1 MNNTWRRGL
10 RHWAALAA
18 CSAVAALAQAQP
30 APVTMPAEK
39 VNPAPVPV
47 EVPANAAR
55 PGAPAMPATP
65 ATSPAPAAPGDGAPL
80 VRTDMR
86 HRCGGISSDESS
98 AWRAQMKDHP
108 LSLLFAQEGG
118 AYLADVDVA
127 IQGGTGNQP
136 AMLFRA
142 SGPICLVD
150 LPAGSYQVQATRG
163 GVVKRESVTVGSGAK
178 TVDFRFP

>member
-1 MNNTWRRGL
+1 MNNTWRHEL

-18 CSAVAALAQAQP
+18 CSAVAVLAQAQP

-55 PGAPAMPATP
+55 PPAVPATP
-65 ATSPAPAAPGDGAPL
+65 ATSPAPGTPGDGAPL

-163 GVVKRESVTVGSGAK
+163 GVVKRESVTVGGGAK